1 MNYYLAI
8 DAGGTKAD
16 YLLADETSVLA
27 RARGATIKRMRVDAA
42 TATQNLREGLRLL
55 TESSGV
61 PLQAVTH
68 TCIGTAGESV
78 ALVADWLREAHRQHV
93 GGELLLL
100 GDVEIALD
108 AAFPGEG
115 GVVVIAGTGSNV
127 AGRTGDGKVTTA
139 GGWGPAIGDQGSGY
153 WIGLKALRAAFLALD
168 EGRSTALLEAIRDYW
183 QLATREELIAF
194 GNSSPAP
201 DFSQLT
207 ATVLRCAKA
216 EDQVALAVLRSEG
229 AELGYLARLVMR
241 RLRAA
246 ATDPA
251 WTPPLAFA
259 GSILQNV
266 LPVREALMA
275 SVREEFPEAVELP
288 GVIDPIDGALN
299 RARRGR

>member
-1 MNYYLAI
+1 MSYYLAI

-27 RARGATIKRMRVDAA
+27 RSRSGTIKRMRVDEA
-42 TATQNLREGLRLL
+42 TATRNLQEGLRQL
-55 TESSGV
+55 TEMSGV
-61 PLQAVTH
+61 PLEAVRH
-68 TCIGTAGESV
+68 TCIGTAGETV
-78 ALVADWLREAHRQHV
+78 ALVADWLREAHREHI
-93 GGELLLL
+93 GGDLILL

-127 AGRTGDGKVTTA
+127 AGRTSTGNVTTA
-139 GGWGPAIGDQGSGY
+139 GGWGPAIADQGSGHR
-153 WIGLKALRAAFLALD
+153 IGLRALRAAFLAID
-168 EGRSTALLEAIRDYW
+168 EGRSTELLDAIRSYW
-183 QLATREELIAF
+183 NLATWEELIAF
-194 GNSSPAP
+194 GNSVPPP

-207 ATVLRCAKA
+207 TTVLRCAQA

-241 RLRAA
+241 RLRDASA
-246 ATDPA
+246 DPA

-259 GSILQNV
+259 GSIMQNV
-266 LPVREALMA
+266 TPVRDALLA
-275 SVREEFPEAVELP
+275 AVREEFPQAVERP
-288 GVIDPIDGALN
+288 GVVDPVDGALN